1 MVSRLSQGEWDE
13 VLTPAAPDRLPLSAI
28 GPFTLAPNDTLCV
41 DLAFVFAQDSTGG
54 NLGSV
59 ALLKE
64 RVAQL
69 RQWYQTQNVQC
80 NGSYGMVTGITE
92 RPQAITFIV
101 HPNPAN
107 DLISITAPASSS
119 PTFLTLFNARGQLV
133 HQERV
138 SMVDGR
144 TTIGTSDLNDG
155 LYHLVLRTGH
165 TSLHTRVVIA
175 R

>member
-1 MVSRLSQGEWDE
+1 MGSITE
-13 VLTPAAPDRLPLSAI
+13 VPTPAAPDRLPLSAI

-41 DLAFVFAQDSTGG
+41 DLAFVFAQDSSGG

-92 RPQAITFIV
+92 RPQASRISV

-107 DLISITAPASSS
+107 DLVHITAPASSA
-119 PTFLTLFNARGQLV
+119 PALLTLFDARGQLV
-133 HQERV
+133 QQERL
-138 SMVDGR
+138 SMGAGR
-144 TTIGTSDLNDG
+144 ATIGTNDLNEG
-155 LYHLVLRTGH
+155 LYHLVLRTGD
-165 TSLHTRVVIA
+165 TSLHARVLIA